1 MEGWKK
7 TAREHP
13 AMKLRRLTAALLS
26 LFLLSSCAP
35 AAEESTA
42 SFLAMDTVMSVTVWG
57 KNGGAALEAAEGE
70 IKALEGLLSVTDEHS
85 ELYAANHSGGTRVT
99 LSPETARLLS
109 TALELCGQTGGA
121 LDVTIYPVVRAWGFT
136 TGEYRVPDEAELDQL
151 LERVDYTQ
159 VALEG
164 NSLTVR
170 SGMELDLGAVGKG
183 YAADRTEALLR
194 EMGVDCAKLE
204 LGGNIHLIG
213 TKPDGSPWQVAVRD
227 PSGEGYMGVLETEGG
242 AVVTSGGYERYFVH
256 DDITYW
262 HIIDPNTGRP
272 AESGLVSVTV
282 AAQSGVLADALSTAL
297 FVMGREKAEDFWRAR
312 RDFEFI
318 LIGEDG
324 TVTVTPGLADR
335 FTLSENWTGGPVEVA
350 AS

>member
-1 MEGWKK
+1 MKGWKK
-7 TAREHP
+7 TARERP
-13 AMKLRRLTAALLS
+13 ARRLAAALLS
-26 LFLLSSCAP
+26 LSLLSSCAP
-35 AAEESTA
+35 AAAENTA
-42 SFLAMDTVMSVTVWG
+42 TFLAMDTVMSVTVWG
-57 KNGGAALEAAEGE
+57 KNGSAALEAAEGE
-70 IKALEGLLSVTDEHS
+70 IKALEGLLSVTDESS
-85 ELYAANHSGGTRVT
+85 EIYAANHSGGTRVT
-99 LSPETARLLS
+99 LSPETAELLS
-109 TALELCGQTGGA
+109 AALELCGQTGGA
-121 LDVTIYPVVRAWGFT
+121 LDVTIYPAVRAWGFT
-136 TGEYRVPDEAELDQL
+136 TGEYRVPEEAELARL

-164 NSLTVR
+164 NSLTVPE
-170 SGMELDLGAVGKG
+170 GVELDLGAVGKG
-183 YAADRTEALLR
+183 YAAGRVEAILR

-204 LGGNIHLIG
+204 LGGNIHFIG
-213 TKPDGSPWQVAVRD
+213 TKPDGSPWRVAVRD
-227 PSGEGYMGVLETEGG
+227 PSGEGYVGVLETDGG
-242 AVVTSGGYERYFVH
+242 AVVTSGGYERYFIQ

-262 HIIDPNTGRP
+262 HIIDPKTGHP

-282 AAQSGVLADALSTAL
+282 AARSGVLADALSTAL

-335 FTLSENWTGGPVEVA
+335 FTLSGDWAGRPVEVA